1 MEFLAFSII
10 ALISVASAFGTILVK
25 NPIHVMVWFLV
36 FILGVSA
43 SFFALQADLLAGLQ
57 LVIYAVAIV
66 VFYVLVITTIPWEKI
81 KMFDGFYKK
90 EFFTAIPAFL
100 LIIGSVFYLV
110 FKSKLSTMRVSLPK
124 DNVSA
129 LGGALFTKYIVPFE
143 LASFI
148 LLIAMIGA
156 IIFGKEKA
164 NG

>member
-1 MEFLAFSII
+1 MELLAFIVIGMI
-10 ALISVASAFGTILVK
+10 AIVSALGAIFVK
-25 NPIHVMVWFLV
+25 SPIHVMVWFLG
-36 FILGVSA
+36 FILSVAA
-43 SFFALQADLLAGLQ
+43 SFFALKADLLAGLQ

-81 KMFDGFYKK
+81 SMFEGFYKK
-90 EFFTAIPAFL
+90 EFVIALPAFFFTIGTAIYLAFNA
-100 LIIGSVFYLV
+100 
-110 FKSKLSTMRVSLPK
+110 KLSGIRQALPK

-129 LGGALFTKYIVPFE
+129 LGTVLFTKYIVPFE

-164 NG
+164 DG

>member
-1 MEFLAFSII
+1 MELLAFVVIG
-10 ALISVASAFGTILVK
+10 SVAIVSALGAILVK
-25 NPIHVMVWFLV
+25 SPIHVMVWFLG
-36 FILGVSA
+36 FILSIAA
-43 SFFALQADLLAGLQ
+43 SFFALKADLLAGLQ

-81 KMFDGFYKK
+81 KMFEGFYKK
-90 EFFTAIPAFL
+90 ELIFALPAFFL
-100 LIIGSVFYLV
+100 TIGTVLYLV
-110 FKSKLSTMRVSLPK
+110 FNAKLSNMRQMLPK

-129 LGGALFTKYIVPFE
+129 LGTVLFTKYIVPFE

>member
-1 MEFLAFSII
+1 MEFLAFGTISI
-10 ALISVASAFGTILVK
+10 VAIISAFMAIFVK
-25 NPIHVMVWFLV
+25 SPIHVMVWFLV
-36 FILGVSA
+36 FILSVAS
-43 SFFALQADLLAGLQ
+43 SFFALGADLLAGLQ

-66 VFYVLVITTIPWEKI
+66 VFYVLVITTIPWEKV
-81 KMFDGFYKK
+81 KMFEGFYLK
-90 EFFTAIPAFL
+90 ELIMALPAFL
-100 LIIGSVFYLV
+100 FTIGSAFYLT
-110 FKSKLSTMRVSLPK
+110 FNAKLSNMRVPLPK

-129 LGGALFTKYIVPFE
+129 LGTVLFTKYIAPFE

>member
-1 MEFLAFSII
+1 MELLAFVVISII
-10 ALISVASAFGTILVK
+10 AIVSALGAILVK
-25 NPIHVMVWFLV
+25 SPIHVMVWFLG
-36 FILGVSA
+36 FILSVAA
-43 SFFALQADLLAGLQ
+43 SFFALKADLLAGLQ

-66 VFYVLVITTIPWEKI
+66 VFYVLVITTIPWEKV
-81 KMFDGFYKK
+81 KMFEGFYKK
-90 EFFTAIPAFL
+90 EFVFALPAFL
-100 LIIGSVFYLV
+100 FTIGASIYLV
-110 FKSKLSTMRVSLPK
+110 ISSRFSNLRQPLPK

-129 LGGALFTKYIVPFE
+129 LGTVLFTKYIAPFE

>member
-1 MEFLAFSII
+1 
-10 ALISVASAFGTILVK
+10 
-25 NPIHVMVWFLV
+25 
-36 FILGVSA
+36 
-43 SFFALQADLLAGLQ
+43 LLAGLQ

-66 VFYVLVITTIPWEKI
+66 VFYVLVITTIPWEKV
-81 KMFDGFYKK
+81 KMFEGFYKK
-90 EFFTAIPAFL
+90 EFVFALPAFL
-100 LIIGSVFYLV
+100 FTIGASIYLV
-110 FKSKLSTMRVSLPK
+110 ISSRFSNLRQPLPK

-129 LGGALFTKYIVPFE
+129 LGTVLFTKYIAPFE

>member
-1 MEFLAFSII
+1 MELLALVII
-10 ALISVASAFGTILVK
+10 GTIAIISALGAILVK
-25 NPIHVMVWFLV
+25 SPIHVMVWFLG
-36 FILGVSA
+36 FILSVAA
-43 SFFALQADLLAGLQ
+43 SFFALKADLLAGLQ

-81 KMFDGFYKK
+81 KMFEGFYKK
-90 EFFTAIPAFL
+90 EFIGALPALFL
-100 LIIGSVFYLV
+100 VIGSAIYLI
-110 FKSKLSTMRVSLPK
+110 FNARLSNIKEVLPK

-129 LGGALFTKYIVPFE
+129 LGTVLFTKYIVPFE